1 MGNEEVMQM
10 MIDLVEMPEE
20 NFNDCQ
26 EYVKNIDASDKTKA
40 FFEEMMRV
48 ALVKREKL
56 AMKQCGKAGM
66 AV

>member
-1 MGNEEVMQM
+1 MGNDEVMQM

-48 ALVKREKL
+48 ALAKRKKL
-56 AMKQCGKAGM
+56 EMIQGE
-66 AV
+66 

>member
-1 MGNEEVMQM
+1 MGNDEVMQM

-48 ALVKREKL
+48 ALVKRKKL
-56 AMKQCGKAGM
+56 AMKQRGKAGM

>member
-1 MGNEEVMQM
+1 MGNDEVMQM

-48 ALVKREKL
+48 ALVKRKKL
-56 AMKQCGKAGM
+56 AIKHFEKAGV

>member
-1 MGNEEVMQM
+1 MGNDEVMQM

-26 EYVKNIDASDKTKA
+26 EYVKNIDASDKTKV

-48 ALVKREKL
+48 ALVKRKKL
-56 AMKQCGKAGM
+56 AIKHCEKARV

>member
-1 MGNEEVMQM
+1 MGNEEVVQM

-26 EYVKNIDASDKTKA
+26 EYVKSIDASDKTKA

-56 AMKQCGKAGM
+56 KM
-66 AV
+66 V

>member
-1 MGNEEVMQM
+1 MGNDEVMQM

-26 EYVKNIDASDKTKA
+26 EYVKNIDSSDKTKA

-48 ALVKREKL
+48 ALAKRKKL
-56 AMKQCGKAGM
+56 EMIQGE
-66 AV
+66 

>member
-1 MGNEEVMQM
+1 MGNDEVMQM

>member
-1 MGNEEVMQM
+1 MGNDEVMQM

-48 ALVKREKL
+48 ALAKREKL
-56 AMKQCGKAGM
+56 EMIQGE
-66 AV
+66 

>member
-1 MGNEEVMQM
+1 MGNDEVMQM

-48 ALVKREKL
+48 ALVKRKKL
-56 AMKQCGKAGM
+56 TIKHFEKAGV

>member
-1 MGNEEVMQM
+1 MGNDEVMQM
-10 MIDLVEMPEE
+10 MIELVEMPEE

-48 ALVKREKL
+48 ALAKRKKL
-56 AMKQCGKAGM
+56 EMIQGE
-66 AV
+66 

>member
-1 MGNEEVMQM
+1 MGNEEVVQM

>member
-1 MGNEEVMQM
+1 MGNDEVMQM

-40 FFEEMMRV
+40 FFEEMIRV
-48 ALVKREKL
+48 ALAKRKKL
-56 AMKQCGKAGM
+56 EMIQGE
-66 AV
+66 

>member
-1 MGNEEVMQM
+1 MGNDEVMQM

-56 AMKQCGKAGM
+56 KM
-66 AV
+66 V

>member
-1 MGNEEVMQM
+1 MGNDEVMQM

-40 FFEEMMRV
+40 FFEEMIRV
-48 ALVKREKL
+48 ALAKRKKL
-56 AMKQCGKAGM
+56 EMIQG
-66 AV
+66 V

>member
-1 MGNEEVMQM
+1 MGNDEVMQM

-48 ALVKREKL
+48 ALAKRKKL
-56 AMKQCGKAGM
+56 EMTQGE
-66 AV
+66 

>member
-1 MGNEEVMQM
+1 MGNEEVVQM

-48 ALVKREKL
+48 ALAKRKKL
-56 AMKQCGKAGM
+56 EMIQGE
-66 AV
+66 

>member
-1 MGNEEVMQM
+1 MGNDEVLQM

-48 ALVKREKL
+48 ALAKRKKL
-56 AMKQCGKAGM
+56 EMIQGE
-66 AV
+66 

>member
-1 MGNEEVMQM
+1 MGNDEVMQM
-10 MIDLVEMPEE
+10 MIDLVEMPEK

-56 AMKQCGKAGM
+56 KM
-66 AV
+66 V